1 MIIHR
6 IAKFSRKRHSR
17 LASRCSAGHRLT
29 TFGFTVEPASYQNRS
44 HPCCYA
50 GITIKPGIVA
60 TVKLDFRAMPRKQY
74 PANVV
79 GLQIRKLRGKLGLT
93 QEQLAANFQLAGLD
107 ISRSTLGQIESRL
120 RYVTDE
126 ELMVMAALLGVALEA
141 LYPDELLKRYRGKK
155 LKAKVGKSR

>member
-1 MIIHR
+1 
-6 IAKFSRKRHSR
+6 
-17 LASRCSAGHRLT
+17 
-29 TFGFTVEPASYQNRS
+29 
-44 HPCCYA
+44 
-50 GITIKPGIVA
+50 
-60 TVKLDFRAMPRKQY
+60 MPRKQY

-79 GLQIRKLRGKLGLT
+79 GRQIRKLRGKLGLT

-126 ELMVMAALLGVALEA
+126 ELLVMAVLLGVALEA

>member
-1 MIIHR
+1 
-6 IAKFSRKRHSR
+6 
-17 LASRCSAGHRLT
+17 
-29 TFGFTVEPASYQNRS
+29 
-44 HPCCYA
+44 
-50 GITIKPGIVA
+50 
-60 TVKLDFRAMPRKQY
+60 MPRQQY

-126 ELMVMAALLGVALEA
+126 ELLVMASLLGVVMES
-141 LYPDELLKRYRGKK
+141 LYPEELLKRHRGKK
-155 LKAKVGKSR
+155 LKPKAGKSRRG